1 MASNL
6 QDILDRIA
14 GTGVIDANDFVDAL
28 KTEGLNVLPTGRGS
42 AYGGRGY
49 RGSRSGY
56 NNMSFEQKRDALL
69 REQSRESAALDAKGF
84 FFPGREESLNN
95 QFLIDDVNFA
105 SAERQERED
114 ERDKAEQA
122 FEKKKKEIIGS
133 GKNSIKGIGA
143 KNFDN
148 VLSAYTAIQSEIADG
163 KGQTDAE
170 VAELVKTLKDLGF
183 KGIGE
188 SMVKTMV
195 AESAK
200 LNDVVDVKLDLEEKT
215 LDAIE
220 AQTDELRKQNKL
232 KDTAIRQTKQ
242 GLSDIKQG
250 VSKVFN
256 VAKDFLNIWG
266 KIDQQAS
273 KFAKSVGV
281 GAEGMAKMRRN
292 AIETVA
298 KGSFAA
304 KYNVDAS
311 ELIDLQN
318 KFASSIG
325 RNVMVSAS
333 DQENMAA
340 INAVAPEVGADMATK
355 LDNFGQSYT
364 DVAKR
369 AGRMF
374 KEAGEYGIS
383 FEKYSKNFAENIKI
397 AQNYTFANG
406 LKGLEAMAKRATAI
420 KLDMQQIASFAEKV
434 STVEGAVN
442 TGAKLQVLGGQ
453 FAQFSNPLSMLN
465 EGLLDVEGLEKRF
478 ERMIDGLARFNEKT
492 GEVEISSFNK
502 QRIKAAAEAMGM
514 DYGQVIESAQAK
526 GRRSFVENALEKSG
540 RSWSDADA
548 EFIKNTATIENGVA
562 KLSYNDANG
571 NKVERNIS
579 ELSQNELE
587 LIRRQTQSESD
598 DIKDIAT
605 TLRGWDDVITG
616 GKKQYENAKAR
627 IVERK
632 DRGER
637 VKGKLTNIFEN
648 EKLMNISAN
657 VALWTNLISGTWI
670 TLRGIKKSVDGI
682 RMYLMTRGAGS
693 GQSGSGSNGNNGG
706 GILNGIKNKWGNWS
720 NNYNQKMTS
729 LQGKGGLKKFAG
741 NVGSKLGLG
750 GSIAVGAAG
759 VIGGQVLAGY
769 GRKKRNE
776 LNDARKSGTIERGSA
791 EDRKKNTGSKI
802 MEFGGHGASVGA
814 LIGSFMGGPVG
825 TAIGTAIGASV
836 GALIGTGV
844 GWAQNANNKKARARK
859 QSLNASGLAKLTGDY
874 RNKDLKAITEA
885 LYKGGDHTITKE
897 EFEQLPKKAR
907 EELIRSG
914 DAALFPELSDIVAT
928 AQNANVN
935 AQNSDIS
942 INNANISVEKKTR
955 GKDNP
960 TIESKATGGLL
971 NGPSHANGGMPI
983 KGTNIEVEGGEFV
996 VNKKSTEKYLTLLNH
1011 INSMGNGGQITLPMS
1026 TSNNK
1031 HSIVNTNSLM
1041 SNGGVI
1047 NKKTVNT
1054 SNMGMSNNVSMLTT
1068 LNGINNTMM
1077 LLKGGVINSSRFNRY
1092 GDRRTNSSN
1101 SSIKSKNVTLY
1112 ADGGVINAPK
1122 FGDTLFNKKVNTNIT
1137 KYGDGGVVSSSKY
1150 DNVLSNEKT
1159 NTNITKYGDGGVI
1172 NAPKFGDTLFN
1183 KKVNTNVT
1191 KYGDGGI
1198 INSPKFGGAL
1208 TSNVSLL
1215 RNNTIASF
1223 ANGGIINTKK
1233 SQTNF
1238 GGKSVTL
1245 YANGG
1250 MLSNMSIDKSIK
1262 NSLIDSAKAKMGNGG
1277 VMPSPQNE
1285 VIVLKGS
1292 DVITPKPIEMTN
1304 NIVKENVMK
1313 SSPVSES
1320 VGQQIKIDPIN
1331 ININGSIKLEGLGHQ
1346 SVDISDKLLNSP
1358 EFIREITKMI
1368 EKQVRINTT
1377 GGNTAKRIGY

>member
-49 RGSRSGY
+49 RGSRRGY

-69 REQSRESAALDAKGF
+69 RAQSRESAAMNAKGF

-95 QFLIDDVNFA
+95 QLLIDDVNLA

-122 FEKKKKEIIGS
+122 FENKKKEIIGS

-163 KGQTDAE
+163 KGKTDAE

-220 AQTDELRKQNKL
+220 AQTDELRQQNKL

-250 VSKVFN
+250 VGKVFN

-273 KFAKSVGV
+273 KFAKSVGA

-340 INAVAPEVGADMATK
+340 INAVAPEAGADMVTK

-616 GKKQYENAKAR
+616 GRKQYENAKAR

-632 DRGER
+632 NRGER

-657 VALWTNLISGTWI
+657 IALWANLISGTWI

-693 GQSGSGSNGNNGG
+693 GQSGSGVNGNNG

-720 NNYNQKMTS
+720 NNYNQKMTN
-729 LQGKGGLKKFAG
+729 LQGKGGLKKFVG

-759 VIGGQVLAGY
+759 IIGGQVLAGY

-776 LNDARKSGTIERGSA
+776 LNDARKSGTIERGSV
-791 EDRKKNTGSKI
+791 EDRRKNLLSKTAEFTGR
-802 MEFGGHGASVGA
+802 GAQIGA
-814 LIGSFMGGPVG
+814 ILGSIIPGLGTAVG
-825 TAIGTAIGASV
+825 TAAGTAV
-836 GALIGTGV
+836 GAITGLVV
-844 GWAQNANNKKARARK
+844 GAVQNANNKKARARK

-1092 GDRRTNSSN
+1092 GDRRTNTSN

-1122 FGDTLFNKKVNTNIT
+1122 FGNVLSNERTNTNIT
-1137 KYGDGGVVSSSKY
+1137 KYGNGGVVSSSKF
-1150 DNVLSNEKT
+1150 DNVLSNERT

-1172 NAPKFGDTLFN
+1172 NAPKFGN
-1183 KKVNTNVT
+1183 
-1191 KYGDGGI
+1191 
-1198 INSPKFGGAL
+1198 AL

-1215 RNNTIASF
+1215 RNNTITSF
-1223 ANGGIINTKK
+1223 ANGGVINTKK

-1262 NSLIDSAKAKMGNGG
+1262 NSLIESTKVKMGNGG
-1277 VMPSPQNE
+1277 IMPSPQSE
-1285 VIVLKGS
+1285 VVVLKGS